1 MLSHTTRTRNTLGG
15 IAANA
20 SSQMQAQLQT
30 LASEKDS
37 AVALALALQQRIT
50 EVTALPETE
59 DVRVNALR
67 DADTSARAESRSQL
81 PSDRV
86 DALRDADTSARA
98 EARSQLPSDRVDALR
113 DADSSARADARVN
126 ARAAATESADRIDSG
141 LLHSVEFT
149 TEQLDYAYAN
159 FERSPAAALSFLAA
173 NTGVANTPA
182 DLGPL
187 IDGVPDIVTE
197 RCVADFMRAT
207 DLSLMHGCA
216 CCGMRTINRLR
227 PHSAV

>member
-59 DVRVNALR
+59 DV
-67 DADTSARAESRSQL
+67 
-81 PSDRV
+81 RV

>member
-59 DVRVNALR
+59 DVRVN
-67 DADTSARAESRSQL
+67 
-81 PSDRV
+81 
-86 DALRDADTSARA
+86 ALRDADTSARA

-216 CCGMRTINRLR
+216 CCGMRTTDCVRIQRSELSPYAMNATETEYFDQS
-227 PHSAV
+227 PI